1 MNERHEHPVRQQRRL
16 LKHSLCFQKTFTW
29 LYSPRRR
36 SINPFQRLPSTPTM
50 TFSDVRFVLFFFQ
63 TPYVGRISVRV
74 VNVDLITNACD
85 ITLPSSGPHLRVSIG
100 WQIPIQRRRDCSGLV
115 IASADSIFASC
126 ALRFIFGKIHQLHH
140 VWHFR

>member
-1 MNERHEHPVRQQRRL
+1 
-16 LKHSLCFQKTFTW
+16 
-29 LYSPRRR
+29 
-36 SINPFQRLPSTPTM
+36 M
-50 TFSDVRFVLFFFQ
+50 TFSDRMFVFFCLFFF
-63 TPYVGRISVRV
+63 RV

-115 IASADSIFASC
+115 IASADSIFASFP
-126 ALRFIFGKIHQLHH
+126 LRFIFGKIHQLHH